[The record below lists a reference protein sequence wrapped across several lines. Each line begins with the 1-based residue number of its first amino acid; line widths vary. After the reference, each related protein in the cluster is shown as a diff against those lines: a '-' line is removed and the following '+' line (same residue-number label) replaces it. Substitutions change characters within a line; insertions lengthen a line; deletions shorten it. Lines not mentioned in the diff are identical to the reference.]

1 MVARLE
7 KIAAPLHRLEGVL
20 QQIASD
26 ISPAKKVVIERWQ
39 MDAAALRFHLRA
51 AANLPDIKVVIGG
64 TGTGKSTLVNRLV
77 GAEITATSFR
87 RTFTTGPVA
96 VARDRTEIPR
106 DWLGIPHT
114 FVEEK
119 ALPARGQAS
128 SLVVVESVGTTV
140 GPLIDT
146 PDLDG
151 DQPAHH
157 AQADRAFRWAQRLVF
172 VVTPE
177 KYQMTE
183 LIPYYRLARRY
194 EVPAMF
200 VMNKCEEPG
209 VVEDFRQQLA
219 ARDWAGAR
227 LFIVARDDAAY
238 EPAVDSN
245 LQMLRHALESP
256 EPIDVDVMNR
266 GRLNRARDVAA
277 RLVDQ
282 IINPLR
288 EGRRAIDEMILTL
301 RGMETPPAGVD
312 VNPITQQLQ
321 RRLQQRSVLYLM
333 GPRRVL
339 DRVRQMPL
347 LAARLPRAAWDWVMR
362 GEAPNDLIDPKAA
375 VENGEPPDFPAVL
388 ADQFTVLR
396 SRIDDCLRSDA
407 AGSKWIVEDKAGYE
421 EALLKPGIAA
431 AIGMEEIENLRKWL
445 ETRWNATP
453 RDTRMLQNLLK
464 YLPGGKKLTK
474 WSEAAPYL
482 LTLALVMH
490 GAIFGHLDLM
500 VLGGYSVAT
509 WLSERISNEVA
520 GRTRAT
526 NRRIAERFEQ
536 LAHEQIGRVSEWLNR
551 QAPETR
557 DLNRLDALVQEFM
570 EIVEAR

>member
-1 MVARLE
+1 MDKLAVPLERLD
-7 KIAAPLHRLEGVL
+7 AALLGISANLSPGK
-20 QQIASD
+20 AS
-26 ISPAKKVVIERWQ
+26 AIERWRV
-39 MDAAALRFHLRA
+39 DAGALRFHLRA
-51 AANLPDIKVVIGG
+51 APAAPAITVVIGG
-64 TGTGKSTLVNRLV
+64 TGTGKSTLVNRV
-77 GAEITATSFR
+77 IGTEVSATSFR

-96 VARDRTEIPR
+96 VVRQRGQIPQ
-106 DWLGIPHT
+106 DWLALPHT
-114 FVEEK
+114 FTEAN
-119 ALPARGQAS
+119 ALPARGQS
-128 SLVVVESVGTTV
+128 GSLVVVESSDSSLL
-140 GPLIDT
+140 PLIDT

-151 DQPAHH
+151 DQPTHH

-183 LIPYYRLARRY
+183 LLPYYRLARRY
-194 EVPAMF
+194 ELPAFF
-200 VMNKCEEPG
+200 VMNKCEEPA
-209 VVEDFRQQLA
+209 VVEDFRQQLKE
-219 ARDWAGAR
+219 RDWPDAR
-227 LFIVARDDAAY
+227 IFVVARDDAAY
-238 EPAVDSN
+238 EPPADSN
-245 LQMLRHALESP
+245 LQTLRQSLEQS
-256 EPIDVDVMNR
+256 ETIDAEASNR
-266 GRLNRARDVAA
+266 GRLNRGRDLAD

-282 IINPLR
+282 IVNPLQDD
-288 EGRRAIDEMILTL
+288 RRVVDEVTLTL
-301 RGMETPPAGVD
+301 RAMETPPAGVD

-321 RRLQQRSVLYLM
+321 RRLQQRSVLYLI
-333 GPRRVL
+333 GPKRVL

-362 GEAPNDLIDPKAA
+362 GHAPVDLIDPKT
-375 VENGEPPDFPAVL
+375 VVDGGEPPDFSAVL

-396 SRIDDCLRSDA
+396 SRIDDCLRSNGA
-407 AGSKWIVEDKAGYE
+407 ASRWLVDDKTGYE
-421 EALLKPGIAA
+421 NSLLKPGIAGAIA
-431 AIGMEEIENLRKWL
+431 AEEIENLRKWL

-490 GAIFGHLDLM
+490 GAFFGHLDLM

-520 GRTRAT
+520 WRTRAT

-536 LAHEQIGRVSEWLNR
+536 LAHEQIESVCNWLNR
-551 QAPETR
+551 QAPTKGE
-557 DLNRLDALVQEFM
+557 LELVENLTQDFM
-570 EIVEAR
+570 EIAEVK